1 MKYFF
6 LRFLFLISFSFLTTT
21 IYSDNYSYK
30 VVVSELEVPWGFV
43 FLEDNSI
50 LITSRKGEI
59 IHFVNGKK
67 TIDLPYLE
75 RREILLKII
84 KESKFAKVIPMS
96 IVKNES
102 GVLEVLENSINS
114 GCEGLMLKMLH
125 SPYKAG
131 MRGSNW
137 LKLKREYENE

>member
-1 MKYFF
+1 MNESTGDFLPFQELMHRRRKYKIEQAVSDYPISVNFF
-6 LRFLFLISFSFLTTT
+6 DVLYF
-21 IYSDNYSYK
+21 
-30 VVVSELEVPWGFV
+30 
-43 FLEDNSI
+43 
-50 LITSRKGEI
+50 
-59 IHFVNGKK
+59 NGKK
-67 TIDLPYLE
+67 TINLPYLE

-137 LKLKREYENE
+137 LKLKREYQNELGDS